1 MRNAKLLCLIMAGLL
16 AACSKSTDD
25 EDENNGNWVR
35 MGEMSGKPRS
45 EAVSFTIGDTV
56 YIGTGLGNETE
67 GEYKYDFWK
76 YSLGRGWEKAVD
88 FPAAAVGRISA
99 TAFVVNGV
107 AYVGTGFDGKRYL
120 DDFWSYTPATGQWKE
135 CARLKG
141 IDPSVSLARR
151 DAVSFALNG
160 KGYVVSGY
168 DGGALN
174 DVWEYDPVSNSWS
187 PKRSFRGEKR
197 RDAVSFVIADKA
209 YVVTGTNNSEL
220 KTDFYMYDALTDEWT
235 AKRKIDNSNEDADY
249 DNDYA
254 MIRSNAVVFVAG
266 NKAYLTTGAKPGLS
280 SENWEYDPITDLWAK
295 KRAFEGVARE
305 GAVAFTLG
313 GKGYVLS
320 GRSAGLQLDNMFQ
333 FTPNATYNKND

>member
-1 MRNAKLLCLIMAGLL
+1 MRNAKHFCWILAGLL
-16 AACSKSTDD
+16 AACSKNDD
-25 EDENNGNWVR
+25 TEDENNGNWVR

-45 EAVSFTIGDTV
+45 EAVTFTIGDTV
-56 YIGTGLGNETE
+56 YVGTGLGNETE

-88 FPAAAVGRISA
+88 FPPLAVGRISA
-99 TAFVVNGV
+99 TAFVINGV
-107 AYVGTGFDGKRYL
+107 AYVGTGFDGKRNL

-141 IDPSVSLARR
+141 PDAAVSLARR
-151 DAVSFALNG
+151 DAVSFTLNG

-174 DVWEYDPVSNSWS
+174 DVWEYDPVANTWTG
-187 PKRSFRGEKR
+187 KRSFRGEKR
-197 RDAVSFVIADKA
+197 RDAVSFVIGDKA
-209 YVVTGTNNSEL
+209 YVLTGTNNNEL
-220 KTDFYMYDALTDEWT
+220 KTDLYVYDAATDEWT
-235 AKRKIDNSNEDADY
+235 AKRKIDNSNEDEDY

-254 MIRSNAVVFVAG
+254 MIRSNAVAFVMN
-266 NKAYLTTGAKPGLS
+266 NKGYLATGTKGGLS
-280 SENWEYDPITDLWAK
+280 QECWEYDPITDLWVK
-295 KRAFEGVARE
+295 KRDFEGTSRE

-320 GRSAGLQLDNMFQ
+320 GRTAGLQLDNMFQ
-333 FTPNATYNKND
+333 FDPTATYNSND